1 MTTAAYDNN
10 QLDPLADALT
20 ALANANIINRPS
32 DPAQELEYAAV
43 SAAVA
48 QAVALERIATLLE
61 SLLEIY
67 KDSTEAE
74 DLLNNARIWGS

>member
-1 MTTAAYDNN
+1 MTTAHDNN
-10 QLDPLADALT
+10 QFNPLADALT

-48 QAVALERIATLLE
+48 QAVALERIASLLE
-61 SLLEIY
+61 SLLASY
-67 KDSTEAE
+67 TDSTEAE
-74 DLLNNARIWGS
+74 DLLRTARIWGS